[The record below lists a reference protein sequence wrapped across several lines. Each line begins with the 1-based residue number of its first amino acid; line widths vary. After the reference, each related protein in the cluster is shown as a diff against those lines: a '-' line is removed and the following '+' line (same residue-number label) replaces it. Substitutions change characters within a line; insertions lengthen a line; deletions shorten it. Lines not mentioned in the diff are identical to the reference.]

1 MILVDDMES
10 SSLKEVRNKNYA
22 GFLLLIMCL
31 AIINILEEGCNM
43 LLISAGS
50 TELRLST

>member
-1 MILVDDMES
+1 MILVEDMENN
-10 SSLKEVRNKNYA
+10 SLKEFGNKNYA
-22 GFLLLIMCL
+22 SFLLMIMCL
-31 AIINILEEGCNM
+31 AITNILGEGCNM